1 MKFIV
6 TFIILIGTSFS
17 LQAQTSHTEPV
28 NGIQWI
34 RITSEADVVIK
45 AHDKNEIQ
53 IVPERFRPVSEDKTK
68 GLKRADTND
77 TDNTGIDF
85 NVSRDGSNLLIKNL
99 RASGGEKTTIYVP
112 ASLNIA
118 VHSENLCNTEI
129 ENMEGEIE
137 VDSEVSGNVTIT
149 DVLGPVTISTNAGN
163 VVATFKK
170 INQKIPT
177 TISTTTGEIEV
188 RLPNNASASI
198 FMASMMGKI
207 HSDFRIDD
215 PKNEKKKITDQKIKG
230 VINNGGVSVRLS
242 SATGNI
248 QLKTN

>member
-1 MKFIV
+1 MKFIF
-6 TFIILIGTSFS
+6 TFVILIYASFS
-17 LQAQTSHTEPV
+17 LQAQTSYTQST

-68 GLKRADTND
+68 GLKRADTNAA
-77 TDNTGIDF
+77 DNTGIDF
-85 NVSRDGSNLLIKNL
+85 NVSREGSNLLIKNL

-112 ASLNIA
+112 ASLNVA
-118 VHSENLCNTEI
+118 VRSENLCNTEI

-149 DVLGPVTISTNAGN
+149 EAIGPVTISTNTGN
-163 VVATFKK
+163 VVAIFKK
-170 INQKIPT
+170 VNQKIPT

-188 RLPNNASASI
+188 RLPNNTSASI

-207 HSDFRIDD
+207 YSDFRIDD
-215 PKNEKKKITDQKIKG
+215 PKNEKKKFTDKKIKG
-230 VINNGGVSVRLS
+230 VINNGGVAVRLS
-242 SATGNI
+242 STTGNI
-248 QLKTN
+248 QLKIN